1 MEFVEIKQEK
11 PFIEI
16 KLENKSYILPERE
29 NDWITKLIQLLKVE
43 DFEIRF
49 VTFKEAIDISRK
61 RRVLNVCNNI
71 NDVIEVIV
79 KNSDP
84 AKIIVD

>member
-49 VTFKEAIDISRK
+49 VTFNEAIDISRK